1 MKKKAF
7 SYVQLLI
14 IMVFISVFLVMTIR
28 IFQPI
33 KDEYGN
39 DINTRTGKF
48 VDEYDAVSGSA
59 KDIEYTSNMN
69 SSVLGNIELK
79 GQSRK
84 DMSADPLKL
93 EISKETFNKMF
104 DSETRCT
111 YINEHNKKEDIE
123 NCRIPTVTVYFE
135 LHDENDNDIGYKQS
149 PFNKKF
155 LFDNGQILVIEERR
169 QK

>member
-14 IMVFISVFLVMTIR
+14 IMVFISLFLIMTIR
-28 IFQPI
+28 VFQPI

-48 VDEYDAVSGSA
+48 VDEYDAVSGSE
-59 KDIEYTSNMN
+59 KDIEYTSNIN
-69 SSVLGNIELK
+69 SSVLANIELK

-84 DMSADPLKL
+84 EMTANSATQ
-93 EISKETFNKMF
+93 EIPKETFNKIF

-111 YINEHNKKEDIE
+111 YVNEDNKTEDIE
-123 NCRIPTVTVYFE
+123 NCRIPMVTVNFE
-135 LHDENDNDIGYKQS
+135 LHDKDDNFVDYTF
-149 PFNKKF
+149 FNKKF
-155 LFDNGQILVIEERR
+155 LFDNGQVLVVEERR